1 MKRSAAV
8 LVAAVALAV
17 APTAAWAQDDPT
29 YPDQGEAEGF
39 SSPEVDRLR
48 ARVSEYDDRH
58 DRLETEIERL
68 RDDGALRNHEQVGA
82 LEGEQRSF
90 ASGWGR
96 AEEDLAEA
104 RLGAIYDAPVQG
116 LPAQQ
121 VDQLETKRDAL
132 EALSDWAE
140 ANVGMLEPVQERV
153 REELYAVEDEL
164 EGARQ
169 EAAALQ
175 EERWQEQEPQ
185 RGSSQQQSSSAAG
198 GSGSSADQ
206 EDGSGG
212 INPVPFALLLGVLGG
227 SAYYAARRIG
237 WEPGSGTP
245 LAPPPVSPRVA
256 EPSAGAGVEP
266 PPADSDPTPRR
277 GAPDD
282 AGPEPEEHRESLP
295 SRHDP
300 SILDD
305 DDEPPP
311 GGWGDEPEDDDRAS
325 EGGCPSCGAPVGA
338 RTRFCTQCG
347 HGLGRP

>member
-1 MKRSAAV
+1 MKRSSAI
-8 LVAAVALAV
+8 LVAAVTLIVAV
-17 APTAAWAQDDPT
+17 PTAAWAEDDPT

-68 RDDGALRNHEQVGA
+68 RDEGALKNHQQVGA

-90 ASGWGR
+90 ASDWGR

-104 RLGAIYDAPVQG
+104 RLGAIHDAPVQG

-121 VDQLETKRDAL
+121 VDGLETKRDAL

-169 EAAALQ
+169 AAALQ
-175 EERWQEQEPQ
+175 EERRQEQEPQ

-198 GSGSSADQ
+198 GSGSSAAQ

-237 WEPGSGTP
+237 WKPGSGTP
-245 LAPPPVSPRVA
+245 LAPPPVPPRVA
-256 EPSAGAGVEP
+256 EPSAGTGVEP
-266 PPADSDPTPRR
+266 PPTDSDPMPRR
-277 GAPDD
+277 GVPED
-282 AGPEPEEHRESLP
+282 AGPEPEERQEPSY

-300 SILDD
+300 SIFD

-338 RTRFCTQCG
+338 RARFCTKCG